1 MHLFFAYLRS
11 LSPEDPA
18 KGSSVPMLP
27 TSLRA
32 LLHSVDYPP
41 PKAAT
46 LQSKSVKVVMTVE
59 TVSPTPFA
67 LLRRAKHFQFRDDD
81 KTLQAFV
88 QFDDPIQSLT
98 DENRRVLKCI
108 SQANESPVS
117 SLGIS
122 SGLRAR
128 PSWSK
133 FQDLGFSGVIEED
146 EGQTETKPAKEEQAR
161 SPTGDS
167 FPESFGESFRKRAE
181 MGPSHKTG
189 DILARPTTP
198 SWADFM
204 VAGFAP
210 QGPGNAGPSP
220 MLLPPDKQLPPIETA
235 NSRVRSSQS
244 NMHGHDD
251 PLDPGELASVTPME
265 IDDAFWWVWMSSLS
279 GEESSTRKAVFGRCA
294 LAETKADEG
303 RWLVLEVR
311 EEQIYCT
318 TVANHS
324 IGESQGGCTDNR

>member
-11 LSPEDPA
+11 LAPEDPA

-41 PKAAT
+41 PKAAA
-46 LQSKSVKVVMTVE
+46 LHSRSVKVVMTVE

-88 QFDDPIQSLT
+88 EFDDPIQCLT
-98 DENRRVLKCI
+98 DENKRVLKCI
-108 SQANESPVS
+108 SQTNESSVS
-117 SLGIS
+117 IV
-122 SGLRAR
+122 GLRSR

-133 FQDLGFSGVIEED
+133 FQDVGFSGVMEENEDNIEAREV
-146 EGQTETKPAKEEQAR
+146 KEEPLR
-161 SPTGDS
+161 SPTS
-167 FPESFGESFRKRAE
+167 ESFGDSFRKRAE
-181 MGPSHKTG
+181 MGPSHRTG
-189 DILARPTTP
+189 EILARPTTP

-204 VAGFAP
+204 VAGFAAA
-210 QGPGNAGPSP
+210 GSGGNGQSP
-220 MLLPPDKQLPPIETA
+220 LLLPPDKQLPPIETA
-235 NSRVRSSQS
+235 GSRVRSSQS
-244 NMHGHDD
+244 NVHTGDD
-251 PLDPGELASVTPME
+251 SLDPGELASVTPME

-279 GEESSTRKAVFGRCA
+279 GEESSARKAVFGRCA

-311 EEQIYCT
+311 
-318 TVANHS
+318 
-324 IGESQGGCTDNR
+324 

>member
-11 LSPEDPA
+11 LAPEDPA

-32 LLHSVDYPP
+32 LLHSVEYPP
-41 PKAAT
+41 PKPAA
-46 LQSKSVKVVMTVE
+46 LHSKSVKVVMTVE

-88 QFDDPIQSLT
+88 EFDDPIQCLT
-98 DENRRVLKCI
+98 DENKRVLKCI
-108 SQANESPVS
+108 SQTNESSVAT
-117 SLGIS
+117 I
-122 SGLRAR
+122 GLRSR

-133 FQDLGFSGVIEED
+133 FQDIGFSGVLEGNED
-146 EGQTETKPAKEEQAR
+146 NTEVREVKEEPLR
-161 SPTGDS
+161 SPTS
-167 FPESFGESFRKRAE
+167 ESFGESFRKRAE
-181 MGPSHKTG
+181 MGPSHRTG
-189 DILARPTTP
+189 EILARPTTP

-204 VAGFAP
+204 VAGFAT
-210 QGPGNAGPSP
+210 AGSGGTGQSP
-220 MLLPPDKQLPPIETA
+220 LLLPPDKQLPPIETA
-235 NSRVRSSQS
+235 GSRVRSSQS
-244 NMHGHDD
+244 NVHTGDD
-251 PLDPGELASVTPME
+251 PLDPGELASVTPMD

-279 GEESSTRKAVFGRCA
+279 GEESSARKAVFGRCA

-311 EEQIYCT
+311 HKRFRI
-318 TVANHS
+318 
-324 IGESQGGCTDNR
+324 

>member
-32 LLHSVDYPP
+32 LLHSIEYPP
-41 PKAAT
+41 PKTAI
-46 LQSKSVKVVMTVE
+46 LVSKSVKVVMTVE

-67 LLRRAKHFQFRDDD
+67 LLRRAKNFQFREDD

-88 QFDDPIQSLT
+88 QHDDPLLSLT
-98 DENRRVLKCI
+98 DECRRVLKCI
-108 SQANESPVS
+108 SQTNESSIS

-122 SGLRAR
+122 SGLRAQ

-133 FQDLGFSGVIEED
+133 FQDLGFSGVLEEEED
-146 EGQTETKPAKEEQAR
+146 NVEAKEEVKEVKEVKEEPVR
-161 SPTGDS
+161 SNTG
-167 FPESFGESFRKRAE
+167 ESFGESFRKRAE
-181 MGPSHKTG
+181 MGPSHRTG

-204 VAGFAP
+204 VAGFVDKSQANN
-210 QGPGNAGPSP
+210 GGSP
-220 MLLPPDKQLPPIETA
+220 LLLPPDKQLPPIDTA
-235 NSRVRSSQS
+235 GSRVRSSQS
-244 NMHGHDD
+244 NLHGPDD
-251 PLDPGELASVTPME
+251 SLDPGELASVTPLD
-265 IDDAFWWVWMSSLS
+265 IDDAFWWVWISSLS
-279 GEESSTRKAVFGRCA
+279 GEESSARKAVFGRCA

-311 EEQIYCT
+311 EGLLFI
-318 TVANHS
+318 
-324 IGESQGGCTDNR
+324 